1 MVKVDDLE
9 FVREVVEEV
18 TREDIPKSVYDVSN
32 EDFPQ
37 TDANSKFTFIYRNFM
52 TEFCPKHNLQKAFNC

>member
-9 FVREVVEEV
+9 FAREVVEEV
-18 TREDIPKSVYDVSN
+18 TREDIPKSVNDVSN

-37 TDANSKFTFIYRNFM
+37 TDANSKFTFIYSAVTR
-52 TEFCPKHNLQKAFNC
+52 Q

>member
-1 MVKVDDLE
+1 MVEHDDLE

-18 TREDIPKSVYDVSN
+18 TREDIPKSVIDESN

-37 TDANSKFTFIYRNFM
+37 TDSYSKFTLNYNQQPP
-52 TEFCPKHNLQKAFNC
+52 CQ

>member
-1 MVKVDDLE
+1 MVEHKDLE

-18 TREDIPKSVYDVSN
+18 TGEDIPKSVYDVSN

-37 TDANSKFTFIYRNFM
+37 TDSNSKFTFIYSSII
-52 TEFCPKHNLQKAFNC
+52 